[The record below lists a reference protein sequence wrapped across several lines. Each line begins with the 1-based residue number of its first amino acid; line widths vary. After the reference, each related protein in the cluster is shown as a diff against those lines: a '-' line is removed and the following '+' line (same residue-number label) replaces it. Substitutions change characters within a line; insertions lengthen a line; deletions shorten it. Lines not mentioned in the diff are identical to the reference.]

1 MLSNKFVGRV
11 ISERIVDT
19 RRYRYIIR
27 ERLSNGCAEILR
39 IPLDCI
45 GTTKSIDGWKVV
57 KIL

>member
-1 MLSNKFVGRV
+1 MVSNKFVERV

-27 ERLSNGCAEILR
+27 EHLSNGYAEILR
-39 IPLDCI
+39 IHLDCL
-45 GTTKSIDGWKVV
+45 GTTNSINDWEVV

>member
-1 MLSNKFVGRV
+1 MVSNKFVGRV

-27 ERLSNGCAEILR
+27 EHLSNGYAEILR
-39 IPLDCI
+39 IPLDYL
-45 GTTKSIDGWKVV
+45 GTTKSINGWKVV